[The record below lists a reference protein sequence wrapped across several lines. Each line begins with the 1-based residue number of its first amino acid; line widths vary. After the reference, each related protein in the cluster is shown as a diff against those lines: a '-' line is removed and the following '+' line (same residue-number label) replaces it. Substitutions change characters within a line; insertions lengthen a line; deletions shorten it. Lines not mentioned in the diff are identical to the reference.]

1 MIGRGNGCEGLMY
14 NLDMEALQ
22 KAGIHADDAY
32 LERMLGEL
40 ADLEHIIQSLAD
52 SLKQEG

>member
-1 MIGRGNGCEGLMY
+1 MY
-14 NLDMEALQ
+14 NLDVDALE
-22 KAGIHADDAY
+22 KSGIQVNDAY

-52 SLKQEG
+52 SLKAEG